1 MWRNHWAV
9 LSAVLAIGMIGC
21 GTSPE
26 QTKTV
31 AGPETAVAEFLQAVR
46 SGNDAKTSQ
55 MLTTAARETTAALG
69 MPLTPSGSDTAEF
82 KVGAVEYVGEDGAR
96 VACTLSDLDENLQ
109 RQSQEL
115 VWMVRREA
123 EGWRI
128 AGVAIPLGDGQP
140 PRALNFESREDMAQL
155 GGGAAATSPEP
166 QAQTQGQPQT
176 QPQAQAQPQ
185 TQPQAQVQ
193 VQPQT
198 QPQAQRPENPPDSL
212 RR

>member
-1 MWRNHWAV
+1 MWRKHWVV
-9 LSAVLAIGMIGC
+9 LSVALAVGMIGC
-21 GTSPE
+21 GKSAE
-26 QTKTV
+26 QPKTV

-46 SGNDAKTSQ
+46 SGNDAKTSE

-115 VWMVRREA
+115 VWMVRREPQ
-123 EGWRI
+123 GWRI

-155 GGGAAATSPEP
+155 AGGAAATSSP
-166 QAQTQGQPQT
+166 AQTQA
-176 QPQAQAQPQ
+176 QAQAQPPAQAQ
-185 TQPQAQVQ
+185 TQA
-193 VQPQT
+193 QPQV
-198 QPQAQRPENPPDSL
+198 QPQAQRPESPPDSV

>member
-1 MWRNHWAV
+1 MWRKHWAV
-9 LSAVLAIGMIGC
+9 LSAALAVGMIGC
-21 GTSPE
+21 GKSAE

-115 VWMVRREA
+115 VWMVRREP

-140 PRALNFESREDMAQL
+140 PRALNFESREDMGQL
-155 GGGAAATSPEP
+155 AGGAAAASSP
-166 QAQTQGQPQT
+166 AQTQPPAQAQA
-176 QPQAQAQPQ
+176 QPQAQAQAPA
-185 TQPQAQVQ
+185 QPQL
-193 VQPQT
+193 QP
-198 QPQAQRPENPPDSL
+198 QPQAQRPESPPDSV

>member
-1 MWRNHWAV
+1 MAKHWTV
-9 LSAVLAIGMIGC
+9 LSAALAVGMIGC
-21 GTSPE
+21 GKSAE

-82 KVGAVEYVGEDGAR
+82 KVGAVEYVGDDGAR
-96 VACTLSDLDENLQ
+96 VTCTLSDLDENLQ

-115 VWMVRREA
+115 VWMVRREP

-140 PRALNFESREDMAQL
+140 PRALNFESREDMGQL
-155 GGGAAATSPEP
+155 AGGAAAASTEP
-166 QAQTQGQPQT
+166 QAQAARDSPKH
-176 QPQAQAQPQ
+176 P
-185 TQPQAQVQ
+185 
-193 VQPQT
+193 
-198 QPQAQRPENPPDSL
+198 AQRSTAPGAASGKVL
-212 RR
+212 QLAVRR